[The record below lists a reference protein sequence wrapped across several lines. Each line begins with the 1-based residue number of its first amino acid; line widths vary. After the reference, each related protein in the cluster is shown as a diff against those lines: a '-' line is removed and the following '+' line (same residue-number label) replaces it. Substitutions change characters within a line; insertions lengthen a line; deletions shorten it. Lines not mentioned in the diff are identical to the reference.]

1 YDMAKKTATDR
12 ILNKIRKDNRSFE
25 PKSPI
30 ATEMYLPNLSGDHSR
45 GRVNTTPTTDFEI
58 ANKETGQK
66 LSDVADPNNIG
77 IPNYAG
83 LPTQV
88 IKLNDLLRLREQ
100 KSSS

>member
-1 YDMAKKTATDR
+1 MAYHPPGHSFHRLAWFPEKALLEFMSKP
-12 ILNKIRKDNRSFE
+12 ILEKVKEVWLQNQEEFWNQVDKLER
-25 PKSPI
+25 
-30 ATEMYLPNLSGDHSR
+30 
-45 GRVNTTPTTDFEI
+45 FEI